1 MICPVAFGLLEG
13 WMRRTEQRSDAGAR
27 RFERT
32 FTCHHL
38 VQREGE
44 QLKIGLTTCQGQV
57 RL

>member
-1 MICPVAFGLLEG
+1 
-13 WMRRTEQRSDAGAR
+13 MRRTEQRSDAGAR

-44 QLKIGLTTCQGQV
+44 QFKIGLTTCQGQV

>member
-1 MICPVAFGLLEG
+1 
-13 WMRRTEQRSDAGAR
+13 MRRTEQRSDAGAR